1 MIPASSGSH
10 HLGACIQHSAEYS
23 KPKGFYINHPIKVV
37 QSWNEVYYEYV
48 IAAIRELYR
57 EQYTKERYSITY
69 DFISCVNWDYED
81 LLKFFINNKDKLS
94 VYCIYFYKKYL
105 IVSVDQDQ
113 DYPKGEG
120 VEECDIITER
130 LPFWKGSTI
139 RIFCYFYYLQNKDYK
154 GLEALIR
161 KCKIPQ
167 CRKFMKELIGLWNV
181 CFDNEESAS

>member
-1 MIPASSGSH
+1 MSPASSGNH
-10 HLGACIQHSAEYS
+10 HLGACIQQSAEYS
-23 KPKGFYINHPIKVV
+23 KPKGFYINHPIKL
-37 QSWNEVYYEYV
+37 SN
-48 IAAIRELYR
+48 LG
-57 EQYTKERYSITY
+57 ERR
-69 DFISCVNWDYED
+69 NWDYED

>member
-1 MIPASSGSH
+1 MSMSLQQLENFIDRSD
-10 HLGACIQHSAEYS
+10 
-23 KPKGFYINHPIKVV
+23 F
-37 QSWNEVYYEYV
+37 QSFEENLFSQ
-48 IAAIRELYR
+48 IG

-105 IVSVDQDQ
+105 NVSVDQDQ

-120 VEECDIITER
+120 VEECDIIIER

-161 KCKIPQ
+161 KCKISQ

>member
-1 MIPASSGSH
+1 MQQLENFIDRSD
-10 HLGACIQHSAEYS
+10 
-23 KPKGFYINHPIKVV
+23 F
-37 QSWNEVYYEYV
+37 QSFEENLFSQ
-48 IAAIRELYR
+48 IG

-69 DFISCVNWDYED
+69 DFILCVNWDYED

-105 IVSVDQDQ
+105 NVSVDQDQ

-181 CFDNEESAS
+181 CCDNGKSAS

>member
-1 MIPASSGSH
+1 MSMSLQQLENFIDRSD
-10 HLGACIQHSAEYS
+10 
-23 KPKGFYINHPIKVV
+23 F
-37 QSWNEVYYEYV
+37 QSFEENLFSQ
-48 IAAIRELYR
+48 IG

-130 LPFWKGSTI
+130 LPFWK
-139 RIFCYFYYLQNKDYK
+139 DK

-181 CFDNEESAS
+181 CFDNGKSASEY

>member
-1 MIPASSGSH
+1 MSMSLQQLENFIDRSD
-10 HLGACIQHSAEYS
+10 
-23 KPKGFYINHPIKVV
+23 F
-37 QSWNEVYYEYV
+37 QSFEENLFSQ
-48 IAAIRELYR
+48 IG

-105 IVSVDQDQ
+105 NVSVDQDQ

-139 RIFCYFYYLQNKDYK
+139 RIFCT
-154 GLEALIR
+154 A
-161 KCKIPQ
+161 IP
-167 CRKFMKELIGLWNV
+167 
-181 CFDNEESAS
+181 